1 MNKKIVLTCL
11 AAGIL
16 MCMLPAQKVN
26 AAENQTAEDYYYQL
40 LISGSYPYNTPAN
53 TGNAGAGVPVM
64 PAGGWEHMVSLAN
77 LQLTQAVA
85 RQQALE
91 ATRQNLDG
99 QLQAA
104 AQAVVQAQAALTAA
118 QQAYASALQAAAYSQ
133 QAALLNQQA
142 ALGNPGAGNTQLTA
156 AALPAETI
164 LQVQNLLTFYG
175 CACSPTGVYDVQ
187 TQAALI
193 AFQTKY
199 GLVVDGTINAQVLQL
214 FGLG

>member
-64 PAGGWEHMVSLAN
+64 PAGGWEQMVSLAN
-77 LQLTQAVA
+77 QQLTQAVA

-118 QQAYASALQAAAYSQ
+118 QWPIASALRQRPTPAGGAFKPAGRTWQSGCGKYAADGSGPAG
-133 QAALLNQQA
+133 
-142 ALGNPGAGNTQLTA
+142 GNDSAGTESAHFLW
-156 AALPAETI
+156 LR
-164 LQVQNLLTFYG
+164 LQPYRGVR
-175 CACSPTGVYDVQ
+175 CSDTGGPDCVPD
-187 TQAALI
+187 
-193 AFQTKY
+193 
-199 GLVVDGTINAQVLQL
+199 
-214 FGLG
+214 